1 MAAVAERLIDA
12 AATRSRREGFY
23 GDGAARERLAAG
35 LIEGVGTADQ
45 ADLDAVRE
53 HLRKVPQPF
62 LDLLERS
69 DVRVLVAHTS
79 ILEAYPELGTG
90 APAGAPPGFK
100 NSNLRSAHNLSA
112 REIVVSTTTPR
123 SRTVVLP
130 KPGALLL
137 REVGFMVD
145 ALLGGLHGRRSAQD
159 QRWQEAR
166 KSEAGLPA
174 WLKSDALDAELY
186 AEVFARYFGGEK
198 TMRTAWPTVFA
209 AFEAAYDLLIAEEE
223 ERTHPIRLKRITK
236 FMRAHV
242 LTNPALGQPA
252 RLFIA
257 ELAQRE
263 QGPWDRLDSERH
275 IKGVK
280 LAGGR
285 LLIDTKW
292 GEVPYI
298 FAEDPHDRPA
308 EKARAEAFFEKFVQ
322 SAPRMSA
329 PTKASLKTR
338 MLDEYGPWRAEQFDQ
353 VKSVFESRGRVMIK
367 TAAGDII
374 L

>member
-1 MAAVAERLIDA
+1 VAERLIDA

-23 GDGAARERLAAG
+23 GDGTARERLAAG

-100 NSNLRSAHNLSA
+100 NNNLRSAHNLTA

-166 KSEAGLPA
+166 KSEAGLPE

-209 AFEAAYDLLIAEEE
+209 AFEASYDLLIAEEE
-223 ERTHPIRLKRITK
+223 KRTHPIRLKRITK

-252 RLFIA
+252 RLFVA
-257 ELAQRE
+257 DCAAS
-263 QGPWDRLDSERH
+263 GVPGTADFERH

-298 FAEDPHDRPA
+298 FAEYPHDRPA

-367 TAAGDII
+367 TASGDII